1 MATTPRDASTV
12 LPLRDGTDGLEVFMV
27 KRSSALGFL
36 GGHHVFPGGAVDEQD
51 ADPAFEE
58 LLEGFDAAEC
68 VRRFGMT
75 DRVRARAHV
84 VAAIRE
90 LFEESGILLAS
101 GDVTRSAGTEQDRTH
116 RRQAARARIAGGEL
130 AFARFLAEEGL
141 RLQAGDL
148 RYFAHWITPKS
159 GEKRFDTRFFVVR
172 MPEGQSARHDRHE
185 SIEGEWVQPRAALE
199 RYARREIE
207 LVPPTICSLDRLALH
222 GSVEEVLEA
231 ARTLD
236 VVTVIPRITLLDGT
250 VTILYPG
257 DADYDSGVARS
268 AEGGKMLNRL
278 VLRDGI
284 WVRP

>member
-27 KRSSALGFL
+27 KRSSTLGFL
-36 GGHHVFPGGAVDEQD
+36 GGHHVFPGGAVDAQD

-58 LLEGFDAAEC
+58 LLEGFDAVEC
-68 VRRFGMT
+68 TRRFGVS
-75 DRVRARAHV
+75 DPVRARAHV

-101 GDVTRSAGTEQDRTH
+101 GDAPRAGDGDEERR
-116 RRQAARARIAGGEL
+116 RRQAARARVAGGEL
-130 AFARFLAEEGL
+130 AFARFLADERL
-141 RLQAGDL
+141 RLQAGGL
-148 RYFAHWITPKS
+148 WYFAHWITPKS

-172 MPEGQSARHDRHE
+172 MPEGQLARHDRHE
-185 SIEGEWVQPRAALE
+185 TIAGEWVRPRAALE

-257 DADYDSGVARS
+257 DDDYESGVARS